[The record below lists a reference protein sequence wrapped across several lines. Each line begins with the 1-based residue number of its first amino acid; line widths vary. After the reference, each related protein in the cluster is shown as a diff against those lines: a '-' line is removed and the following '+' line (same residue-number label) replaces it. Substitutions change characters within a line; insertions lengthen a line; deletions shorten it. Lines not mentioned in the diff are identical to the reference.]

1 MAELPVDENKKP
13 FKVMVGHE
21 KLLGYLTSIIACKID
36 MKAKQATRVVL
47 HTKSL
52 RILINLSHD
61 DDVKERL
68 IVDHEILNIV
78 EELTQ
83 EHFCDKSCS
92 AS

>member
-1 MAELPVDENKKP
+1 
-13 FKVMVGHE
+13 MVGHE